1 MRAAPAVEG
10 SELAPVTTATSG
22 GRALTVVVVDDHPVF
37 TDALALAID
46 TSSGHLS
53 CVGTAAN
60 IDHALSVVEQTAP
73 DVVVMDVD
81 LGGSNGI
88 DATRQIRERSPT
100 TRVLVLTG
108 QHIDRSLALA
118 ALDAGASA
126 LLPKGARLSVVV
138 DTIAALRDDT
148 FAIDRHALPA
158 LLDATSGPQEPSRPR
173 GSKLLTRREQ
183 QILELLAS
191 GIDAKTA
198 AQRLGI
204 SPNTCRG
211 YIKSLLLKLGAHSQ
225 LEAVAAAHATGLLD
239 QD

>member
-1 MRAAPAVEG
+1 LG
-10 SELAPVTTATSG
+10 PVTSEPTG
-22 GRALTVVVVDDHPVF
+22 GRPLTVVVVDDHPVF
-37 TDALALAID
+37 ADALALAID

-53 CVGTAAN
+53 CIGTAAN
-60 IDHALSVVEQTAP
+60 IDQALSLAEQTAP

-81 LGGSNGI
+81 LGGSDGI
-88 DATRQIRERSPT
+88 DATRQIRERSPN

-108 QHIDRSLALA
+108 QHLDRSLALA

-148 FAIDRHALPA
+148 FAIDRNALPA
-158 LLDATSGPQEPSRPR
+158 LLEATSAPQVPPHPR

-191 GIDAKTA
+191 GTDAKTA
-198 AQRLGI
+198 AHRLGI

-211 YIKSLLLKLGAHSQ
+211 YIKSLLLKLDAHSQ
-225 LEAVAAAHATGLLD
+225 LEAVAAARATGLLD